1 MTMHSMTRMLRQVV
15 VTVLLLFAACVNAN
29 VKKCNNSSCCKQAK
43 TAAVKLRAVQSSLI
57 KFNKQVLTN
66 SHSAT
71 VTAIVNAVPPLIKAS
86 SSVIALDSPVEL
98 KVVNPAL
105 KKTLNS
111 IRTLGTTLLKKKHN
125 KNKVKTLAKMLHNLN
140 GLPKIN
146 NAVSTANILYSGCKL
161 LKPNPPLSPSPPP
174 PQSPSPPPPP
184 TTLFI
189 PAGAQDMPLNY
200 ANYTTQDSLNQ
211 MSVVIYS
218 TAYARASPRRSMLDA
233 AGDMLTAALE
243 TVLTYQGPGMIKEQI
258 NQPVNL
264 TPDKR
269 SALAQQQYVQNI
281 VSLADITH
289 EWLADDENAHVV
301 YGSIASNTSVLQVED
316 TLSQNLYGY
325 CQKIGTYSYNA
336 VSAATKQY
344 CCDSLGNLPSNS
356 SAIICISKIHQ
367 DINTFMISTYA
378 APVFSNIGSKQSSVS
393 ALQSTAPPT
402 APACCLKTC
411 NPFQCN
417 LPGRKIL
424 DKQDDSP
431 SCSLGDLTNLQNGIL
446 PSVSCCFTV
455 ATNLDL
461 CIQVS
466 GQLDVVDFN
475 KGSNQITVYEGIQS
489 NTYCSPQ
496 HIQTDGQL
504 HSASCTDAP
513 FTYQVFDD
521 TVTNGFVDVQ
531 AQLCITGGPVLDFL
545 SDDLGFDTD
554 KLCIARLEIKYYETM
569 KTMAFYLS
577 VGVDIEIA
585 GFDLAV
591 EGELQLAYRPD
602 LCEFVLENYDP
613 SVYPACNMLQTHG
626 CWWNPG
632 DSDLEFTIMF
642 QALGFVHKSWTWP
655 IFTKADLPHYDTSN
669 PLCLPAVAAAPD
681 SPPVQVEQPPA
692 ITQVGI
698 TFCATFDGK
707 DFDTV
712 GFANFLLQDGTIIAS
727 NVRIPSG
734 GWASNSAHTISQ
746 NVYLQLTNTQATQAV
761 NVYVQW
767 ITQGHD
773 DMYFSASIFL
783 QLSNGV
789 TTIDCLDSQHIG
801 GCGNPCINYLVGQY
815 CPTNHCDWIPP
826 PFSISPQTVT
836 NHQCSCH

>member
-1 MTMHSMTRMLRQVV
+1 MKTNMFKHVV
-15 VTVLLLFAACVNAN
+15 ITVLLLFAACVNAN
-29 VKKCNNSSCCKQAK
+29 VKKCTNASCCKQAK
-43 TAAVKLRAVQSSLI
+43 TAAVKLRAVQNSLV
-57 KFNKQVLTN
+57 KFNKQVLTHG
-66 SHSAT
+66 HSIA
-71 VTAIVNAVPPLIKAS
+71 VTAIVNAVAPLIKAS
-86 SSVIALDSPVEL
+86 SLVIALQSPVEL
-98 KVVNPAL
+98 RVISPTL
-105 KKTLNS
+105 RKTLKS
-111 IRTLGTTLLKKKHN
+111 TRSLGTTLLKHKHN
-125 KNKVKTLAKMLHNLN
+125 KNKVKTLATMLHNLN
-140 GLPKIN
+140 VLPKIN
-146 NAVSTANILYSGCKL
+146 NAVSTANIISSSCKL
-161 LKPNPPLSPSPPP
+161 LKLNSPPKQRPPP
-174 PQSPSPPPPP
+174 PSSPSPPPPP
-184 TTLFI
+184 STLFI

-200 ANYTTQDSLNQ
+200 ANFTTDNSLNQ
-211 MSVVIYS
+211 ISVVIYS

-243 TVLTYQGPGMIKEQI
+243 TVLSYQGPGMIKEPT

-301 YGSIASNTSVLQVED
+301 YGSIASNTSVLQVEN

-367 DINTFMISTYA
+367 DIKTFMISTYA

-393 ALQSTAPPT
+393 SLQSTAPPT

-411 NPFQCN
+411 NPFKCN

-431 SCSLGDLTNLQNGIL
+431 SCSYSDLTNLQKGIL

-466 GQLDVVDFN
+466 GELDVVDFN
-475 KGSNQITVYEGIQS
+475 TGSNQVTVYNGIQA
-489 NTYCSPQ
+489 NTYCSSQ
-496 HIQTDGQL
+496 HIQADGLL
-504 HSASCTDAP
+504 HSSPCTDTF

-521 TVTNGFVDVQ
+521 TVENAFVDVQ

-545 SDDLGFDTD
+545 SDDLGFETD

-569 KTMAFYLS
+569 KTMGFYLS

-642 QALGFVHKSWTWP
+642 QALGFIHKSWTWP

-669 PLCLPAVAAAPD
+669 PLCLPAVAAAPE
-681 SPPVQVEQPPA
+681 SPPVPVEQPPA

-698 TFCATFDGK
+698 TFCANSDGK
-707 DFDTV
+707 DFNTV
-712 GFANFLLQDGTIIAS
+712 GFARFSLSDGTVIAD
-727 NVRIPSG
+727 NVPIPSG
-734 GWASNSAHTISQ
+734 GWSSNSVHTISQ
-746 NVYLQLTNTQATQAV
+746 DVYLQLTNAQATQPV
-761 NVYVQW
+761 SVYIEW

-801 GCGNPCINYLVGQY
+801 GCGDRCINYLIGEY
-815 CPTNHCDWIPP
+815 CPTNHCPWNAP